1 MNLSNLPI
9 QEICLSTLLLFFIVI
24 NNVSSSMMAYVMPH
38 YPSWL
43 LYATTI
49 IYTMGFYLLAIWN
62 GERPFSKENLSFK
75 NQSQFLWLGMWTF
88 LNGLTFQFSDPWISG
103 NLAQLL
109 SMLGIPCVW
118 VLSKVFGLISRSPYM
133 RRLV

>member
-62 GERPFSKENLSFK
+62 GERPFSKGKFI
-75 NQSQFLWLGMWTF
+75 F
-88 LNGLTFQFSDPWISG
+88 
-103 NLAQLL
+103 
-109 SMLGIPCVW
+109 
-118 VLSKVFGLISRSPYM
+118 
-133 RRLV
+133 

>member
-1 MNLSNLPI
+1 MILYSNKVKYKMNLLSLPI
-9 QEICLSTLLLFFIVI
+9 QEIGLSILLLFFIVM
-24 NNVSSSMMAYVMPH
+24 NNVASSMMAYVMPR

-49 IYTMGFYLLAIWN
+49 LYVFGFYLLARWN
-62 GERPFSKENLSFK
+62 GEKPFSKENLTFYK
-75 NQSQFLWLGMWTF
+75 QKQFIILGTWTV

-109 SMLGIPCVW
+109 SMFGIPCVW
-118 VLSKVFGLISRSPYM
+118 IFQ
-133 RRLV
+133 